1 MAENFIPTLLTGYIF
16 VFHQKYPTPPSL
28 SFEHVDFCYMDSFPQ
43 SLADHKLKVSNRRKL
58 IPKKV

>member
-1 MAENFIPTLLTGYIF
+1 METKTGIHWLKIL
-16 VFHQKYPTPPSL
+16 FHKPTPLSL
-28 SFEHVDFCYMDSFPQ
+28 SFEHVEFGHMDSFPQ